1 MSLQEKLYAMKQ
13 ESIAQIPPEL
23 VKVMAGATKDLMNS
37 GIADNA
43 IKVGETWPEFVLPD
57 EQGNPVSSSE
67 LLAKGPLAVS
77 FYRGV
82 W

>member
-13 ESIAQIPPEL
+13 ESIAKIPPEL

-37 GIADNA
+37 GIADKT

-57 EQGNPVSSSE
+57 EKGNPVSSSE